1 MIRTIWMA
9 AILSLALAIPVLAQR
24 GGGGGGGGNRGGGG
38 GGMPGGMGMA
48 RNDKSDAIAKELKL
62 TKEQKTDVDG
72 IFDAAQ
78 KEIAPLAPKIRD
90 GRVAITAAD
99 LQGQSPDEPVK
110 ALAALNAQVLKVEL
124 DAIAKVMAKLDDKQK
139 PKSAK
144 LFELVDGMFQTPGGW
159 RRSN

>member
-1 MIRTIWMA
+1 MIRTIWIA
-9 AILSLALAIPVLAQR
+9 AALSLVLAIPGLAQR
-24 GGGGGGGGNRGGGG
+24 GGGGGGGRGGG

-48 RNDKSDAIAKELKL
+48 RTDKSDAIAKELKL

-78 KEIAPLAPKIRD
+78 KEIAPLAPKIRQ
-90 GRVAITAAD
+90 GRVDITAAD
-99 LQGQSPDEPVK
+99 VNAQPADDAVK
-110 ALAALNAQVLKVEL
+110 ALAAVNAQLLKIEL
-124 DAIAKVMAKLDDKQK
+124 DAIAKVVAKLDDKQK

-144 LFELVDGMFQTPGGW
+144 LFELVDGMFQTPAGW

>member
-9 AILSLALAIPVLAQR
+9 AILSLALTIPVLAQR
-24 GGGGGGGGNRGGGG
+24 GGGGGGGPRGGG

-48 RNDKSDAIAKELKL
+48 RTDKSDAIAKELQL

-78 KEIAPLAPKIRD
+78 KEIAPLVPKIRD

>member
-9 AILSLALAIPVLAQR
+9 AILSLALTIPGLAQR
-24 GGGGGGGGNRGGGG
+24 GGGGGGGRGGG
-38 GGMPGGMGMA
+38 GGMPGGMGIT
-48 RNDKSDAIAKELKL
+48 RTDKSDAIAKELKL
-62 TKEQKTDVDG
+62 TKEQKADVDG

-78 KEIAPLAPKIRD
+78 KEVAPLLPQIRT
-90 GRVAITAAD
+90 GRVAITQAD
-99 LQGQSPDEPVK
+99 VEGKPPDDAVK
-110 ALAALNAQVLKVEL
+110 ALAALNAQVLKIEF
-124 DAIAKVMAKLDDKQK
+124 DAIAKVVAKLDDKQK